1 MGPEKFDEIEFD
13 QAWWDQYVDPQG
25 VISENEFKN
34 MGTAKKQNILI
45 ELKFMDKNG
54 KLLNP

>member
-1 MGPEKFDEIEFD
+1 MEPEKFDDIEFD

-25 VISENEFKN
+25 VISEEEFED
-34 MGTAKKQNILI
+34 MDTAEKQNLLL

-54 KLLNP
+54 KLLTR